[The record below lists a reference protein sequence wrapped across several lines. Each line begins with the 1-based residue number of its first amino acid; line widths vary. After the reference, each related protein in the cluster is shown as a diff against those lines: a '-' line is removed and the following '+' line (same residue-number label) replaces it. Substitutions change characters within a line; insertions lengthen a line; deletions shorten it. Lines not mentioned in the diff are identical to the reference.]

1 MMKKITEFEAV
12 LWDFDGVIVDSEKLW
27 AKEAPKF
34 YAQVCPHFDPK
45 DMHQFVGGSLKNAW
59 QIFRGKYEIE
69 MDYPEF
75 KKSCEDFALEN
86 IYKYA
91 NLSPNV
97 RKCFEKLRENN
108 IPQAIATSGT
118 RRWVMST
125 TKNLEIQDFFATI
138 VSTDDTDGIGKPF
151 PDVFLLAAKKLGVN
165 PAKSLIIEDST
176 NGINAGKIAGATV
189 YAYENGY
196 NHTQDLS
203 GADFLFS
210 DFLGIL

>member
-1 MMKKITEFEAV
+1 MKKITDFEAV

-27 AKEAPKF
+27 RTEAVNF
-34 YAQVCPHFDPK
+34 YLQICPHFDSK

-59 QIFRGKYEIE
+59 QIFRGKYGVK

-75 KKSCEDFALEN
+75 KLKCENFALKY
-86 IYKYA
+86 IYNSA
-91 NLSPNV
+91 QLSPNI

-118 RRWVMST
+118 KRWVESVIDKLNIREFFT
-125 TKNLEIQDFFATI
+125 TII
-138 VSTDDTDGIGKPF
+138 SSDDTDGRGKPF

-165 PAKSLIIEDST
+165 PAKSLIIEDSF
-176 NGINAGKIAGATV
+176 NGVRAGKTAKATV
-189 YAYENGY
+189 YGYQNGY

-203 GADFLFS
+203 DADFLFS
-210 DFLGIL
+210 DFLEIL